1 MWYVEGIGAIKS
13 PRGITKNDIQYPRNI
28 FTLWTKAELAAIGIK
43 PAQIV
48 QPDHR
53 YVSTGQISWDT
64 SGNEAIGTYTSTD
77 KDSND
82 LKFSRIAKVKSI
94 ANGIL
99 KKTDWMVIREA
110 DGGTAMSADW
120 KTYRVAVRT
129 MSNTKETEIN
139 ALIDLNSVK
148 AWDSADGVGN
158 GWPQEP

>member
-53 YVSTGQISWDT
+53 YVSIGQISWDT